1 MPYFIIIGAFF
12 AMLSVVL
19 GAMGAHALKAIL
31 DAQALTAFQTA
42 TTYQMY
48 HALAMILTAL
58 SIPYANRPAMLN
70 KAGWFF
76 MLGII
81 LFSGSLYGLSV
92 FGIKS
97 LGIITPIGGLFFI
110 LAWLFFAASFVIN
123 KAEKN

>member
-12 AMLSVVL
+12 AMMSVVL
-19 GAMGAHALKAIL
+19 GAMGAHVLKNIL
-31 DAQALTAFQTA
+31 DSQALAVFQTA
-42 TTYQMY
+42 ATYQMY

-58 SIPYANRPAMLN
+58 SMPYTKYQALLN

-123 KAEKN
+123 KAAKK